1 MTEELYN
8 FITDDLHDTEI
19 LSRLSVGSGE
29 QLQSVMEEMRERIE
43 PALKKMLSI
52 ASELRANL
60 KAVISINGEGSPYA
74 LGFKLSHINSLI
86 D

>member
-19 LSRLSVGSGE
+19 LSRLSVNCE
-29 QLQSVMEEMRERIE
+29 DQLQTVIEEMRERIE
-43 PALKKMLSI
+43 PAAKKSLAI
-52 ASELRANL
+52 LSELRANL
-60 KAVISINGEGSPYA
+60 KAIISINGEDSPYT
-74 LGFKLSHINSLI
+74 LGFKLANFNALI